1 MRDLLF
7 LTEEV
12 LKVTLCFHS
21 KIISYFQK
29 IQEISIWQAKLK
41 DCQSFL
47 DNASQPAPFP
57 LCTAELK
64 EKQLASFE
72 CPTIMW
78 LHSWQVWNPAR
89 QDSAVNCTLNSSKAE
104 LEWVTVICCCRTQDV
119 QRSVGAGGGG
129 VGARGQSQLRTQ
141 DAAEGLDVRG
151 SGHMGVCY
159 HRIIAAHLTCGRKK
173 PGRTARRYSLGQETR
188 ATCHSSDINYDFSV
202 EQMSTSET
210 LRNMIVMAFWLPPD
224 EPHLQMTS

>member
-1 MRDLLF
+1 MLHTVRNSKRLADLTINLLFSIIILFRIRIIASILIPLNYFTVTGWAKFLNSKQTWLMWMRDLLF

-104 LEWVTVICCCRTQDV
+104 LEWVSEWYAVVVPRMCSAPWERV
-119 QRSVGAGGGG
+119 VVAWEPEGRASSGLRMLQRAWMSEAVG
-129 VGARGQSQLRTQ
+129 
-141 DAAEGLDVRG
+141 
-151 SGHMGVCY
+151 
-159 HRIIAAHLTCGRKK
+159 
-173 PGRTARRYSLGQETR
+173 TR
-188 ATCHSSDINYDFSV
+188 ASAITA
-202 EQMSTSET
+202 
-210 LRNMIVMAFWLPPD
+210 L
-224 EPHLQMTS
+224 

>member
-1 MRDLLF
+1 MLHTIRNSKRLADLTINLLFSIILFRIRIIASILIPLNYFTVTGWAKFLNSKQTWLMWIRDLLF

-64 EKQLASFE
+64 EKQLVSFE

-141 DAAEGLDVRG
+141 DAAEGLDVWG
-151 SGHMGVCY
+151 SGHTGVCY
-159 HRIIAAHLTCGRKK
+159 HRVVAAHFTCGR
-173 PGRTARRYSLGQETR
+173 
-188 ATCHSSDINYDFSV
+188 
-202 EQMSTSET
+202 
-210 LRNMIVMAFWLPPD
+210 
-224 EPHLQMTS
+224 